1 MVNNLE
7 INNPIFNHI
16 QKLFPH
22 LKKNQIKKLIEDIIN
37 CMNNNV
43 EKDDVLIMIY
53 NMIHENENE
62 NENEQAK

>member
-43 EKDDVLIMIY
+43 EKR
-53 NMIHENENE
+53 
-62 NENEQAK
+62 